1 MRCRDIFINICSKNH
16 EFDETSQFLRNL
28 HAAALA
34 HPHLRLALRLELV
47 QVREDRVQLL
57 AGRLPVLLVVQQVH
71 LERLQ
76 LGRLALHL
84 LSRAGA

>member
-1 MRCRDIFINICSKNH
+1 MRKLNS
-16 EFDETSQFLRNL
+16 
-28 HAAALA
+28 AALL